1 MLLKSSL
8 IAGFA
13 ALALAAP
20 IQQMTS
26 EYLGHLA
33 MIDMT
38 ETFDHIFTGLDGM
51 NVDIVNFKG
60 DAAGIDLIVADAAHV
75 QKAIAKGAAQI
86 KASPS
91 MTIPDIINILGPV
104 TVMQSQVGG
113 IVDQLSK
120 QKVAIT
126 KAGGKEKIKAALQS
140 EKDAADGLVNSI
152 KANLPLPALTGPV
165 AGPIAATITNEL
177 VRGIKEWTK

>member
-1 MLLKSSL
+1 MLLKSTL
-8 IAGFA
+8 FAGFA
-13 ALALAAP
+13 ALTLAAP
-20 IQQMTS
+20 AQKMTS

-33 MIDMT
+33 MIDLT
-38 ETFDHIFTGLDGM
+38 ETFDHIFTALDTMTINING
-51 NVDIVNFKG
+51 FKG
-60 DAAGIDLIVADAAHV
+60 DAAGVDLILSDAAVV

-113 IVDQLSK
+113 IVDTLSK

-126 KAGGKEKIKAALQS
+126 TAGGKDKIRAALQA
-140 EKDAADGLVNSI
+140 EKDAADGLVTSI

-177 VRGIKEWTK
+177 IRGIKEWTK